1 MHGSPARCSQAC
13 CATYA
18 GPVAAPAPEPH
29 PDIAVLAPLLGV
41 WTGQGTGEYPTIP
54 SFGYTEQVTFGHV
67 GKPFLAYAQR
77 TRATD
82 DGRALHS
89 ETGYLRAPA
98 PGRAEWILAHPT
110 GIAEIQ
116 EGVVTGNADEM
127 RIDLESAVVARSAS
141 AKEVLAVTRSLHVTG
156 DTLTYQVWMAAV
168 GQPLQHHLSAVL
180 HRTPS

>member
-1 MHGSPARCSQAC
+1 MPGSRARR
-13 CATYA
+13 ATYA
-18 GPVAAPAPEPH
+18 GPVAVPAPELH
-29 PDIAVLAPLLGV
+29 PDVTVLAPLLGV

-67 GKPFLAYAQR
+67 GKPFLTYAQR

-98 PGRAEWILAHPT
+98 PGRAEWILSHPT

-116 EGVVTGNADEM
+116 EGVVTGDGDEL
-127 RIDLESAVVARSAS
+127 RIDLESTLVGRSAS
-141 AKEVLAVTRSLHVTG
+141 AKEVLAVTRRLHVAG
-156 DTLTYQVWMAAV
+156 DTLTYQVGMAAV